1 MPPAVRGGS
10 LPPRSLSCEV
20 WPAGYSSSLASGCDH
35 TTSSGRAHR
44 VDDGIVNTLALGRS
58 AVWRSREAGDSGQ
71 SAEEA
76 EARVMSR
83 TGEDR
88 TRVVA
93 GAEGSAWPGRRPIPK
108 YDGAS
113 PEGGAFF
120 CHGDSTEGTGMENK
134 PSLADLR
141 PRPLAVPRVDPPGKR
156 SSWSDA
162 RGVRA
167 VGQGRHQGRFRSV
180 LLSATGTGRLKV
192 YRKSPVLPSPT
203 SV

>member
-88 TRVVA
+88 TRLVA

-141 PRPLAVPRVDPPGKR
+141 PRPIAVPRVDPPGR
-156 SSWSDA
+156 DPVGRMPGVFEQLA
-162 RGVRA
+162 RGA
-167 VGQGRHQGRFRSV
+167 TKGD
-180 LLSATGTGRLKV
+180 SAQS
-192 YRKSPVLPSPT
+192 YCLPQELGG
-203 SV
+203 